1 MRRNGACP
9 WVSKA
14 AFTLLEVVVV
24 VGLIALLAGGL
35 GLAFKGGERAVAL
48 RAGQETLAG
57 LVARARGQA
66 AVSGRN
72 AGLLVLIAPD
82 RPGDHLRRFIV
93 ATRCPVDGSWIPTD
107 AWVTLPAGIALL
119 PPATPAG
126 ALVGAGD
133 DWSGLR
139 SQVFSSTIEACD
151 GESCHALTFTPRGT
165 LAGLGGALILAPTSG
180 LPPGAGAPHRYEQP
194 EAVRGLL
201 VSSYGQVTFVETR
214 NGF

>member
-1 MRRNGACP
+1 MKRNLSGLRP
-9 WVSKA
+9 HGA
-14 AFTLLEVVVV
+14 AFTLLEVMVV

-35 GLAFKGGERAVAL
+35 GLAFRGGERAVAL
-48 RAGQETLAG
+48 QTGQRTLAG
-57 LVARARGQA
+57 LVAAARGQA

-72 AGLLVLIAPD
+72 AGLLVVSD
-82 RPGDHLRRFIV
+82 STRPGEHLRRLVV
-93 ATRCPVDGSWIPTD
+93 ATRSPVDGTWVPTD
-107 AWVTLPAGIALL
+107 AWVTLPVGVALV
-119 PPATPAG
+119 PPAIPTG
-126 ALVGAGD
+126 AMVGAGD

-139 SQVFSSTIEACD
+139 SHAFSSATESCD
-151 GESCHALTFTPRGT
+151 GVACHALTFTPRGT
-165 LAGLGGALILAPTSG
+165 VAGLGGALILAPISG